1 MAQQAAQARG
11 QAAPADREFPAV
23 DINKFLDISAQVEV
37 DDLDWELC
45 ARQGLTA
52 DEIFLIGYMS
62 NIENHTIIYM
72 REMLATTAALE
83 SEVVAFLSM
92 WNYEEF
98 FHGRALARVLEVCG
112 QPLAESSIRD
122 VRKKTGLRERV
133 EGVFSSIL
141 SVVYR
146 KDYPALYMAWGAIN
160 EFSATQ
166 AYEQL
171 AATTSNQPLAIL
183 CRRIAK
189 QERRH
194 FAWYF
199 NGARERLARS
209 PRAQRMTRAIM
220 TRFFTP
226 VGAGVKPVHEV
237 DRAMRLTF
245 PGAAGLEVGAAADA
259 RIGALPGMS
268 GVDLLTKFVKRAQET
283 GAGTPPAPAAA

>member
-1 MAQQAAQARG
+1 MAQQAAPARG

-146 KDYPALYMAWGAIN
+146 NDYPALYMTWGAIN

-209 PRAQRMTRAIM
+209 PRGQRMTRAIM

-245 PGAAGLEVGAAADA
+245 PGTAGLEVGAAADA

-268 GVDLLTKFVKRAQET
+268 GVDLLTKFVKRAQAT
-283 GAGTPPAPAAA
+283 GAGTRPAPAAA